1 MTAISAEDA
10 RLFAQL
16 IGSMLISPRWPES
29 DDFKRGAKEYADSM
43 VAYLDYLIEDETEGD
58 IAA

>member
-16 IGSMLISPRWPES
+16 IGSMLISKGYPES
-29 DDFKRGAKEYADSM
+29 DEFKRGAKQYADHM
-43 VAYLDYLIEDETEGD
+43 VAYLDYLIDDDHEGD